1 MCCRW
6 SLPGWIGVKRNV
18 EKNDRNPLD
27 LSALEHCALCPRQ
40 CGVNRLD
47 GVRGYCGAGL
57 LARVALVSLHPWEEP
72 CLAGNVG
79 AGTVFFSHCS
89 LRCVFC
95 QNAVVSHE
103 AEGID
108 VDEARLT
115 EIFLEQQARGAATL
129 DLVTPTH
136 FAPQI
141 LMALRE
147 ARRRGLTLPV
157 VWNSSGYELPETV
170 RALAAEIDVFL
181 PDLKYIDEKS
191 AAECSDARDYF
202 SFASAAISAMVEAKG
217 APVLGAGGLMKRGV
231 LVRHLILPGKRKES
245 MKILDWL
252 WENFGDQ
259 ILLSLMGQYTP
270 MYGAEKVKGMNRR
283 LTTFEY
289 QSVVDHA
296 IELGITRCYV
306 QERGAA
312 SEEFVP
318 KFDGTGVLPCKSRS
332 DSIE

>member
-1 MCCRW
+1 M
-6 SLPGWIGVKRNV
+6 SL
-18 EKNDRNPLD
+18 ET
-27 LSALEHCALCPRQ
+27 LSMDALEHCMLCPRR
-40 CGVNRLD
+40 CGVSRLA
-47 GVRGYCGAGL
+47 GERGYCGAGRY
-57 LARVALVSLHPWEEP
+57 ARVALVSLHPWEEP
-72 CLAGNVG
+72 CIAGQNG

-95 QNAVVSHE
+95 QNAVISHE
-103 AEGID
+103 ANGID
-108 VDEARLT
+108 VDEARLA
-115 EIFLEQQARGAATL
+115 EIFLEQQARGAATI

-141 LMALRE
+141 LAALRM
-147 ARRRGLTLPV
+147 AKLRGLKLPV

-170 RALAAEIDVFL
+170 RALVDEIDVFL
-181 PDLKYIDEKS
+181 PDIKYIDEKS

-202 SFASAAISAMVEAKG
+202 SFASAAIRAMVEAKG
-217 APVLGAGGLMKRGV
+217 SSVLNADGVMQSGV

-245 MKILDWL
+245 MRILDWL
-252 WENFGDQ
+252 WENFGDN

-270 MYGAEKVKGMNRR
+270 MHRAAEIKGLNRK

-289 QSVVDHA
+289 QSVVEYA
-296 IELGITRCYV
+296 LSLGITRCYV

-318 KFDGTGVLPCKSRS
+318 KFDGTGVLHR
-332 DSIE
+332 

>member
-1 MCCRW
+1 M
-6 SLPGWIGVKRNV
+6 
-18 EKNDRNPLD
+18 
-27 LSALEHCALCPRQ
+27 
-40 CGVNRLD
+40 NRLA
-47 GVRGYCGAGL
+47 GERGYCGAGR

-72 CLAGNVG
+72 CIAGNTG

-89 LRCVFC
+89 LRCLFC
-95 QNAVVSHE
+95 QNAVISHE
-103 AEGID
+103 EQGID
-108 VDEARLT
+108 VTEERLA

-141 LMALRE
+141 LSALRM
-147 ARRRGLTLPV
+147 AKSRGLTLPV
-157 VWNSSGYELPETV
+157 VWNSSGYEREEIV
-170 RALAAEIDVFL
+170 RAIADEIDVFL

-191 AAECSDARDYF
+191 AADCSDARDYF
-202 SFASAAISAMVEAKG
+202 SYASAAIKAMVGAKG
-217 APVLGAGGLMKRGV
+217 APVLREDGILASDV

-245 MKILDWL
+245 MRILDWL
-252 WENFGDQ
+252 WQTFGDK
-259 ILLSLMGQYTP
+259 IMLSLMGQYTP
-270 MYGAEKVKGMNRR
+270 MYRAAEVKGLNRK

-296 IELGITRCYV
+296 LDLGVTRCYV

-318 KFDGTGVLPCKSRS
+318 KFDGTGVIR
-332 DSIE
+332 

>member
-1 MCCRW
+1 MN
-6 SLPGWIGVKRNV
+6 LI
-18 EKNDRNPLD
+18 DF
-27 LSALEHCALCPRQ
+27 SALEHCALCPRR
-40 CGVNRLD
+40 CGVNRLA
-47 GVRGYCGAGL
+47 GARGYCGAGR

-72 CLAGNVG
+72 CLAGNIG
-79 AGTVFFSHCS
+79 AGTVFFSYCS

-95 QNAVVSHE
+95 QNAVISHE
-103 AEGID
+103 AKGLD
-108 VDEARLT
+108 VDEERLA

-141 LMALRE
+141 LAALRR
-147 ARRRGLTLPV
+147 AKKRGLTLPV
-157 VWNSSGYELPETV
+157 VWNSSGYELPETI
-170 RALAAEIDVFL
+170 RALADEIDIFL

-202 SFASAAISAMVEAKG
+202 SYASTAIQAMVAAKG
-217 APVLGAGGLMKRGV
+217 APVLDADGWMKRGV
-231 LVRHLILPGKRKES
+231 LVRHLILPGKRRES

-252 WENFGDQ
+252 WKNFGDRV
-259 ILLSLMGQYTP
+259 LLSLMGQYTP
-270 MYGAEKVKGMNRR
+270 MHDAAKVKGLDRR

-296 IELGITRCYV
+296 LDLGITRCYV

-318 KFDGTGVLPCKSRS
+318 KFDGTGVIR
-332 DSIE
+332 